1 MRRTSW
7 LASLLIVTLV
17 SVAGAADT
25 PDKDKTAKTAPPKTA
40 AKAKPKAPKGASTKA
55 APGAQPTATTR
66 PANDPRATSLFHSA
80 QNLESTGKNPGA
92 IGLYRD
98 VMIKYPDSP
107 EARQAEGRIKALGGK
122 VPAPSEINPAPPPEE
137 AKFVRAPKPKYA
149 SQKASR
155 AALNEAIGGMVGGAM
170 SQPAAAGGYGTQG
183 GYR

>member
-7 LASLLIVTLV
+7 LCSLLIMTLV
-17 SVAGAADT
+17 AVAVAVAADK
-25 PDKDKTAKTAPPKTA
+25 PDKAAKTSPPKPG
-40 AKAKPKAPKGASTKA
+40 AKANPKAPKGAPTKA
-55 APGAQPTATTR
+55 APTAQPTTR
-66 PANDPRATSLFHSA
+66 PANDPRATSLFNSA
-80 QNLESTGKNPGA
+80 QNLEKTGKNPGA

-98 VMIKYPDSP
+98 VMIKYPNSP
-107 EARQAEGRIKALGGK
+107 EAREAEGRIKALGGK

-149 SQKASR
+149 SQEANR
-155 AALNEAIGGMVGGAM
+155 AALNQAIGGMVGGAM